1 MFVWAKWFCACSSI
15 VTLMLVAGVCHAQTK
30 SVKPPAVHEGQMVDQ
45 SFDRPWKKE
54 IAPILAEVTGLE
66 VLPHGYDRGGQDKN
80 PETICVIYSEEFEK
94 RSDPMGTFPKS
105 RLVKRASADLAR
117 LRSKLPDGY
126 VAFIG
131 TTVFADMII
140 PSLKQSGSTPASKS
154 VQTKED
160 FFKTVFKIAMTPQEE
175 LQKSMKASIESMLS
189 EKGLARVEL
198 AVGLG
203 KSKFDIVRVA
213 KTRGVNYGLTTED
226 VVKALREF
234 DEEVGIEINSAR
246 GDSVSFT
253 LLSTPD
259 DKVAFSQ
266 KIVKLCPDTEE
277 TLDKKN
283 FDLFVEGLE
292 KGRSVSLWWD

>member
-1 MFVWAKWFCACSSI
+1 
-15 VTLMLVAGVCHAQTK
+15 
-30 SVKPPAVHEGQMVDQ
+30 
-45 SFDRPWKKE
+45 
-54 IAPILAEVTGLE
+54 
-66 VLPHGYDRGGQDKN
+66 
-80 PETICVIYSEEFEK
+80 
-94 RSDPMGTFPKS
+94 
-105 RLVKRASADLAR
+105 
-117 LRSKLPDGY
+117 
-126 VAFIG
+126 
-131 TTVFADMII
+131 
-140 PSLKQSGSTPASKS
+140 
-154 VQTKED
+154 
-160 FFKTVFKIAMTPQEE
+160 MTPQEE